1 VSVTNV
7 SDAIPDDP
15 DAAFWKAIAPNHI
28 ALVGQVIVDPRNF
41 NPSIDL
47 VSVRAVYH
55 DKEIAFHLTWDDP
68 TQSVED
74 AAKKTY
80 ADAISLQFP
89 PQPRPGPERPYFL
102 MGDASDGVYLLRWQN
117 GKGVTEAAANG
128 PTKIAPL
135 AGSET
140 DWFDEL
146 LDITRAPAVP
156 TDRAAATA
164 TNAAIRPSRLGPPWR
179 AAARPSCGRGEAT
192 EALAAAGAADLALA
206 CGPVVERAARI
217 SAMFSGMVRSR
228 GPSVAALS
236 SSARRYAEAWP
247 GRGPG
252 PASVG
257 SEV

>member
-1 VSVTNV
+1 MEIGSTACVERERLGVACADVEPEPIERS
-7 SDAIPDDP
+7 PD
-15 DAAFWKAIAPNHI
+15 
-28 ALVGQVIVDPRNF
+28 
-41 NPSIDL
+41 
-47 VSVRAVYH
+47 
-55 DKEIAFHLTWDDP
+55 WDVVVLGA
-68 TQSVED
+68 T
-74 AAKKTY
+74 
-80 ADAISLQFP
+80 
-89 PQPRPGPERPYFL
+89 G
-102 MGDASDGVYLLRWQN
+102 
-117 GKGVTEAAANG
+117 
-128 PTKIAPL
+128 IAPL

-156 TDRAAATA
+156 TDSAAATA

-206 CGPVVERAARI
+206 CGPVVDRAARI

-228 GPSVAALS
+228 GPSVAAFS

-247 GRGPG
+247 GRDPG